1 MQFARSNIWVCFAFV
16 LVLRG
21 ERCIDCYILA
31 KWVWSSFLLRLQGL
45 LALTT
50 ITPHETKCCPEKSE
64 ANATN
69 LMTYSFFIAAT
80 QAPFRI
86 EFQSDNYEFSSGAAA
101 MNEGEGGNPGFKVRY
116 FQTTC

>member
-1 MQFARSNIWVCFAFV
+1 MDCSLQGQTFGVCYAFE
-16 LVLRG
+16 LVVRG

-31 KWVWSSFLLRLQGL
+31 KWVWSSFLLRLQGP

-69 LMTYSFFIAAT
+69 PMTYLFLEPFSYLVFFLACRFDLFIVADW
-80 QAPFRI
+80 
-86 EFQSDNYEFSSGAAA
+86 S
-101 MNEGEGGNPGFKVRY
+101 
-116 FQTTC
+116 

>member
-1 MQFARSNIWVCFAFV
+1 MEKEAITDCSLQGQTFGVCYAFE
-16 LVLRG
+16 LVVRG

-69 LMTYSFFIAAT
+69 LMTYSFF
-80 QAPFRI
+80 
-86 EFQSDNYEFSSGAAA
+86 
-101 MNEGEGGNPGFKVRY
+101 MNLLSWY
-116 FQTTC
+116 FFLLAGLICL

>member
-1 MQFARSNIWVCFAFV
+1 MEKEAIMDCSLQGQTFVVCYAFE

-31 KWVWSSFLLRLQGL
+31 KWVWSSSLLRLQGP
-45 LALTT
+45 LALAT

-69 LMTYSFFIAAT
+69 LMTYLFLMTLLATSYFFLLAGLI
-80 QAPFRI
+80 
-86 EFQSDNYEFSSGAAA
+86 
-101 MNEGEGGNPGFKVRY
+101 
-116 FQTTC
+116 CL

>member
-1 MQFARSNIWVCFAFV
+1 MSSGKSSCGKSDHGKRGHYGLQFARSNIWVCFAFV

-31 KWVWSSFLLRLQGL
+31 MWVWSSFLLRLQGP

-50 ITPHETKCCPEKSE
+50 ITPHETKCCPEKGE

-69 LMTYSFFIAAT
+69 
-80 QAPFRI
+80 P
-86 EFQSDNYEFSSGAAA
+86 
-101 MNEGEGGNPGFKVRY
+101 
-116 FQTTC
+116 